1 MTAKVR
7 DREQALDPEIS
18 KPKEKH
24 HHKRPHRRSS
34 TKDPERALPTH
45 ERRSSHASSVKRAA
59 SMTVPELD
67 KLATPD
73 SPYGSRASLPYP
85 SFSKP
90 HSKEAVGSRD
100 NVANHRLSFYTPD
113 PTDLAR
119 SHAESV
125 APEQQNATGVA
136 PPSPPLTTVEPAK
149 REDEKVSTP
158 SAAKEEKKS
167 VSTASSSKEDKNGGI
182 SISAGKEDENSRSTS
197 SLLKEDRKSATT
209 PSVVRERRRT
219 SSTKYTDDRRRTRP
233 TVVKDEGKWPSAAI
247 FEERPVKLERKKT
260 DLQAKAEEF
269 GRKLLR
275 KSSTV
280 KSSAVNE
287 KKTERSAT
295 LPRSAKGSQREIS
308 ENKTKS
314 SLNKEAKDLHPEGK
328 SKPRTSSRPG
338 PGMASVE
345 DATSSTASR
354 KASSLISSSNAD
366 AETTSVSTI
375 DSDATSIAPNQPK
388 PRPPS
393 VPVQDSRSS
402 SMTDPDSSP
411 RTPTFSEPNFSHNSK
426 KTPALAMRKDYSIP
440 GPFDSS
446 PAPPPPPPPPAVPF
460 QMPRVDYLMQ
470 NGGLNHAVPKTL
482 LAAGQP
488 VHVSQSLPASV
499 LVEQFFAPFHG
510 LLDDYTKVISRD
522 GSLAVAT
529 GYRSIARRLLDRL
542 EKVFARDISSETC
555 TCIICQSFPL
565 TDMSND
571 DDYGIGWGEVLEYV
585 SGRQELPSWPPF
597 IHDSEQGGLGIS
609 SVGSQ
614 SPMQNLDIDVPE
626 QFREHYVQQS
636 KETKQSVDR
645 WLASQPDGPISAPD
659 DVDDET
665 LTFAMLTR
673 LDPDQR
679 PLFFSLVGA
688 APPSRVPS
696 RVGTP
701 LMNPRSS
708 LLEQTGLAIQRLYR
722 LDTTPRDPESAIYLL
737 TNPSLHNVL
746 ATVAA
751 ISDGEWEI
759 LTSGRFDGFLRSG
772 AEDHTNTLATSSRAP
787 SRGATPSARMTPFGS
802 LRGPGSFSQST
813 LPTPASTPAPASV
826 GAPVALDE
834 ETEIAVLAEV
844 EREIYL
850 GMEALE
856 DAFEAL
862 HGKAEIVRRTLR
874 ERGAGLSMA
883 WQSRRGSGCLDARL
897 GTPAEGY
904 NGGGFHAWESG
915 TDDGL
920 EDTWSELAPDDS
932 ASSVSR
938 SQDRRPRRRTERRTP
953 APVEEENEDGLSVG

>member
-1 MTAKVR
+1 MSAKAR
-7 DREQALDPEIS
+7 DREQALDPETS

-24 HHKRPHRRSS
+24 RHRRSRRRS
-34 TKDPERALPTH
+34 SAKDSDRASPTH
-45 ERRSSHASSVKRAA
+45 ERRSSHTLSVKRAA
-59 SMTVPELD
+59 SMTVPEFD
-67 KLATPD
+67 KLATSD

-100 NVANHRLSFYTPD
+100 NVTKHRSSYYTPD
-113 PTDLAR
+113 PTDLTR

-125 APEQQNATGVA
+125 APEQQNTTGVA

-149 REDEKVSTP
+149 REDETASTP

-167 VSTASSSKEDKNGGI
+167 VSTASSGKDAKRSRT
-182 SISAGKEDENSRSTS
+182 SISAGREDEQSRSEST
-197 SLLKEDRKSATT
+197 LLKEGKISAGT
-209 PSVVRERRRT
+209 PSLDKERRR
-219 SSTKYTDDRRRTRP
+219 SSSMKFKDDGKRARP
-233 TVVKDEGKWPSAAI
+233 TVARDEGKRPSSATV
-247 FEERPVKLERKKT
+247 EERPVKLERKKT
-260 DLQAKAEEF
+260 DLQTKAEEF
-269 GRKLLR
+269 KRKLLR
-275 KSSTV
+275 KSSTI
-280 KSSAVNE
+280 KPSAVNE
-287 KKTERSAT
+287 QISERSAT
-295 LPRSAKGSQREIS
+295 VSKSKGSQREITKD
-308 ENKTKS
+308 KTKS
-314 SLNKEAKDLHPEGK
+314 STNEAKDLH
-328 SKPRTSSRPG
+328 SKPRTPSRPR
-338 PGMASVE
+338 PGLAFVE
-345 DATSSTASR
+345 DATSSVASG
-354 KASSLISSSNAD
+354 KAPSLISSSNAD

-388 PRPPS
+388 IRPPS
-393 VPVQDSRSS
+393 VPARDSRSS

-411 RTPTFSEPNFSHNSK
+411 RTPTYSEPNIPHRRK
-426 KTPALAMRKDYSIP
+426 ITPALAIRKDYSIP

-460 QMPRVDYLMQ
+460 QIPRVDYLMQ
-470 NGGLNHAVPKTL
+470 NGGLSHAVPKTL

-488 VHVSQSLPASV
+488 ALPSQSLPASV
-499 LVEQFFAPFHG
+499 LVEKFFAPFHG
-510 LLDDYTKVISRD
+510 LLDDYTKVISRS

-542 EKVFARDISSETC
+542 EAVFARDISSETC
-555 TCIICQSFPL
+555 TCIMCQSSPL
-565 TDMSND
+565 NDMNHD
-571 DDYGIGWGEVLEYV
+571 DHSINWGEVLEYV

-597 IHDSEQGGLGIS
+597 VYGSEQGGLGIS
-609 SVGSQ
+609 SIGS
-614 SPMQNLDIDVPE
+614 STPMQNLDIDVPE
-626 QFREHYVQQS
+626 EFREHYVQQS

-679 PLFFSLVGA
+679 PLFFSLVGV
-688 APPSRVPS
+688 APQSRVPS

-701 LMNPRSS
+701 LMKPRSS

-722 LDTTPRDPESAIYLL
+722 LDTPPRDAESAIYLL
-737 TNPSLHNVL
+737 ANPSLHDVL
-746 ATVAA
+746 ATLAA
-751 ISDGEWEI
+751 ICDDEWEI

-772 AEDHTNTLATSSRAP
+772 AEDHTNIVPSSRAP
-787 SRGATPSARMTPFGS
+787 SRGLTPSARMTPFGS

-813 LPTPASTPAPASV
+813 ITTPGSTPAPASV

-904 NGGGFHAWESG
+904 GGGGFRAWESG

-938 SQDRRPRRRTERRTP
+938 SRDRRPRRRTERRTP
-953 APVEEENEDGLSVG
+953 APVEEEDEDGLSMG

>member
-1 MTAKVR
+1 MTVKAQEKEPAP
-7 DREQALDPEIS
+7 DTETTKS
-18 KPKEKH
+18 KEKH
-24 HHKRPHRRSS
+24 RHKKSRHRSY
-34 TKDPERALPTH
+34 TKDPDRASPTH

-67 KLATPD
+67 KLPVSD

-85 SFSKP
+85 SVSKA
-90 HSKEAVGSRD
+90 HSREVVGSRD
-100 NVANHRLSFYTPD
+100 NIANHRLSFYTPN
-113 PTDLAR
+113 PTDLAG

-125 APEQQNATGVA
+125 APGQQNATGVA

-158 SAAKEEKKS
+158 SAPKEEKKS
-167 VSTASSSKEDKNGGI
+167 VSTASSSRKKKNVGT
-182 SISAGKEDENSRSTS
+182 SIFVGKEDEIIKSTS
-197 SLLKEDRKSATT
+197 SLLKEDKKTATT
-209 PSVVRERRRT
+209 PSVVRERRRR
-219 SSTKYTDDRRRTRP
+219 SSTKFKDDGRRAS
-233 TVVKDEGKWPSAAI
+233 VKDEGNRPSATSVD
-247 FEERPVKLERKKT
+247 ERPAKLERKKT
-260 DLQAKAEEF
+260 DLQAKAEEI
-269 GRKLLR
+269 GRKLLG
-275 KSSTV
+275 KSSTAR
-280 KSSAVNE
+280 SSAVNE
-287 KKTERSAT
+287 SKPVRSAT
-295 LPRSAKGSQREIS
+295 LPRSKGSQRDIS
-308 ENKTKS
+308 RDKTKS
-314 SLNKEAKDLHPEGK
+314 LLNEETQDLHPERK
-328 SKPRTSSRPG
+328 SKPHTLSEAG
-338 PGMASVE
+338 PGLASLE

-354 KASSLISSSNAD
+354 KPSSLVSSSSAD
-366 AETTSVSTI
+366 AEATSVSII

-388 PRPPS
+388 SRPTT
-393 VPVQDSRSS
+393 VPIRDSRSS
-402 SMTDPDSSP
+402 SVTDPDSSP
-411 RTPTFSEPNFSHNSK
+411 RTPTFSESNFPHSRKKNS
-426 KTPALAMRKDYSIP
+426 ALAMRKEYSIP

-482 LAAGQP
+482 LAVGQP
-488 VHVSQSLPASV
+488 VHASQSLPASV
-499 LVEQFFAPFHG
+499 LVERFFAPFHG
-510 LLDDYTKVISRD
+510 LLDDYTKVISRN

-542 EKVFARDISSETC
+542 EAVFARDISSETC
-555 TCIICQSFPL
+555 TCIICQSSPL
-565 TDMSND
+565 TDMNID
-571 DDYGIGWGEVLEYV
+571 DDHGINWGEVLEYV

-597 IHDSEQGGLGIS
+597 VHDSEQGGLGIS
-609 SVGSQ
+609 SIGNQ

-626 QFREHYVQQS
+626 EFREHYVQQS

-645 WLASQPDGPISAPD
+645 WLASQPDGPINAPH

-679 PLFFSLVGA
+679 PFFVSLVGV

-701 LMNPRSS
+701 LMKPRSS

-737 TNPSLHNVL
+737 RNPSLHNVL
-746 ATVAA
+746 ATLAA
-751 ISDGEWEI
+751 ISDPEWEI

-772 AEDHTNTLATSSRAP
+772 AEDHTNTLAPSSRAP
-787 SRGATPSARMTPFGS
+787 SRGPTPSARMTPFGS
-802 LRGPGSFSQST
+802 LRDPASFSQST
-813 LPTPASTPAPASV
+813 LQTPASTPAPASV

-938 SQDRRPRRRTERRTP
+938 SRDRRPRRRTERRTP
-953 APVEEENEDGLSVG
+953 APVEEEDEDGLSGR

>member
-1 MTAKVR
+1 MTAKAQ
-7 DREQALDPEIS
+7 DREQAPDPETS
-18 KPKEKH
+18 KSKEKH
-24 HHKRPHRRSS
+24 RHKKSRRRSS
-34 TKDPERALPTH
+34 TKDPDRAPPTH

-67 KLATPD
+67 KLVTSN

-100 NVANHRLSFYTPD
+100 NVTNHRLSYYTPD

-119 SHAESV
+119 SHTESV
-125 APEQQNATGVA
+125 APGQQNATGVA

-149 REDEKVSTP
+149 RDDEKGSTP
-158 SAAKEEKKS
+158 SAGKEEKKRL
-167 VSTASSSKEDKNGGI
+167 STASFSKEDKNGET

-197 SLLKEDRKSATT
+197 SPLKEDKKRATT
-209 PSVVRERRRT
+209 PSAVRERRRT
-219 SSTKYTDDRRRTRP
+219 SSTKFKDDVKRTRP
-233 TVVKDEGKWPSAAI
+233 TVVKDEGKRPSTVTV
-247 FEERPVKLERKKT
+247 EERPVKLERKKT

-287 KKTERSAT
+287 PKTERSAA
-295 LPRSAKGSQREIS
+295 LPRSMGSQREIS
-308 ENKTKS
+308 RDKTKS
-314 SLNKEAKDLHPEGK
+314 SLNEEAKDLHPGVK
-328 SKPRTSSRPG
+328 SKSRTSSGPRPG
-338 PGMASVE
+338 LASVE

-354 KASSLISSSNAD
+354 KASSFVSSSNAD

-393 VPVQDSRSS
+393 VPVRDSRSS
-402 SMTDPDSSP
+402 SMTVPDSSP
-411 RTPTFSEPNFSHNSK
+411 RTPTFSEPNFPHSSK
-426 KTPALAMRKDYSIP
+426 KTPSLAMRKDYSIP

-488 VHVSQSLPASV
+488 VHASQYLPASV
-499 LVEQFFAPFHG
+499 LVEKFFAPFHG
-510 LLDDYTKVISRD
+510 LLDDYTKVISRN

-542 EKVFARDISSETC
+542 EAVFARDISSETC
-555 TCIICQSFPL
+555 TCIICQSSPV

-571 DDYGIGWGEVLEYV
+571 DDHGINWGEVLEYV

-609 SVGSQ
+609 SIGSQ
-614 SPMQNLDIDVPE
+614 SPMQKLDIDVPE
-626 QFREHYVQQS
+626 EFREHYVQQS

-665 LTFAMLTR
+665 LAFAMLTR

-679 PLFFSLVGA
+679 PLFFSLVGV

-701 LMNPRSS
+701 LMKPRSS

-737 TNPSLHNVL
+737 TNPLLHNVL
-746 ATVAA
+746 ATLAA
-751 ISDGEWEI
+751 ISDDEWEI

-772 AEDHTNTLATSSRAP
+772 AEDHTNTLAPGSQAP
-787 SRGATPSARMTPFGS
+787 SRGPTPSARLTPFGS

-813 LPTPASTPAPASV
+813 LPTPASTPAHASV

-938 SQDRRPRRRTERRTP
+938 SRDRRPRRRTERRTP
-953 APVEEENEDGLSVG
+953 APVEEEDEDELSVE

>member
-1 MTAKVR
+1 MVAKVR
-7 DREQALDPEIS
+7 DREQAPDAETS
-18 KPKEKH
+18 KSKEKH
-24 HHKRPHRRSS
+24 RHKKSRHRSS
-34 TKDPERALPTH
+34 TKDPDRASPTH

-67 KLATPD
+67 KIPSSD
-73 SPYGSRASLPYP
+73 STYGSRASLPYP
-85 SFSKP
+85 SFSKA

-100 NVANHRLSFYTPD
+100 NVANHRLSYYTPD

-119 SHAESV
+119 SHAESA
-125 APEQQNATGVA
+125 APGQQNGTGVA

-158 SAAKEEKKS
+158 SAPKEEKIS
-167 VSTASSSKEDKNGGI
+167 VSTASSSKKDKNVET
-182 SISAGKEDENSRSTS
+182 SISASKEDENSRSTS
-197 SLLKEDRKSATT
+197 SLLKEDKKIATT
-209 PSVVRERRRT
+209 PSVVKERRRR
-219 SSTKYTDDRRRTRP
+219 SSTKFKDDGKRAS
-233 TVVKDEGKWPSAAI
+233 VKDEGKRPSATTV
-247 FEERPVKLERKKT
+247 EERPVKMERKKT
-260 DLQAKAEEF
+260 DLQAKAEEI
-269 GRKLLR
+269 GRKLLG

-287 KKTERSAT
+287 PKPVRSPT
-295 LPRSAKGSQREIS
+295 FLRSRGSQREIS
-308 ENKTKS
+308 RDKTKS
-314 SLNKEAKDLHPEGK
+314 FLNEETKDLHPEEK
-328 SKPRTSSRPG
+328 SKPHTPSKSRPG
-338 PGMASVE
+338 QATVE

-354 KASSLISSSNAD
+354 KASSVVSSSNAD
-366 AETTSVSTI
+366 AETTSLSTI
-375 DSDATSIAPNQPK
+375 DSDATSIAPNQRK

-393 VPVQDSRSS
+393 VPNRDSRASS
-402 SMTDPDSSP
+402 VTDPDFSP
-411 RTPTFSEPNFSHNSK
+411 TTPTFSEPNFPHSRK
-426 KTPALAMRKDYSIP
+426 KTPALAMKNEYSIP

-488 VHVSQSLPASV
+488 VHASQSLPASV
-499 LVEQFFAPFHG
+499 LVEKFFAPFHG
-510 LLDDYTKVISRD
+510 LLDNYTKVISRN

-542 EKVFARDISSETC
+542 EAVFARDISSETC
-555 TCIICQSFPL
+555 TCIICQLSPL
-565 TDMSND
+565 TDMSID
-571 DDYGIGWGEVLEYV
+571 DDYGLNWGEVLEYV
-585 SGRQELPSWPPF
+585 SGRQELPPWPPF
-597 IHDSEQGGLGIS
+597 VHDSEQGGLGIS
-609 SVGSQ
+609 SIGSQ

-626 QFREHYVQQS
+626 EFREHYVQQS

-645 WLASQPDGPISAPD
+645 WLASQPDGPINAPH

-679 PLFFSLVGA
+679 PLFVSLVGV

-701 LMNPRSS
+701 LMKPRSS

-746 ATVAA
+746 ATLAA
-751 ISDGEWEI
+751 ISDPEWEI

-772 AEDHTNTLATSSRAP
+772 AEDHNNTLVPSSRAP
-787 SRGATPSARMTPFGS
+787 SRGPTPSARMTPFGS
-802 LRGPGSFSQST
+802 LRDSSSFSQST
-813 LPTPASTPAPASV
+813 LPVSASTPASASV

-844 EREIYL
+844 EREIYQS
-850 GMEALE
+850 MEALE

-862 HGKAEIVRRTLR
+862 HDKAEIVRRTLR

-938 SQDRRPRRRTERRTP
+938 SRDRRPRRRNERRTP
-953 APVEEENEDGLSVG
+953 ALVEEEDEDGLSVR

>member
-1 MTAKVR
+1 MTAKAR

-24 HHKRPHRRSS
+24 RHKRSRRRSS
-34 TKDPERALPTH
+34 TKDPDRASPTQ

-67 KLATPD
+67 KLATSD

-100 NVANHRLSFYTPD
+100 NVTKHRLSYYTPD

-125 APEQQNATGVA
+125 APEQQNTTGVA

-149 REDEKVSTP
+149 REDETASTP
-158 SAAKEEKKS
+158 SASKEEKKS
-167 VSTASSSKEDKNGGI
+167 VSTAPSSKEDKRSGT
-182 SISAGKEDENSRSTS
+182 SVSAGKEEDKSRLES
-197 SLLKEDRKSATT
+197 SLLKEGKKSAAT
-209 PSVVRERRRT
+209 PSVDRERRRT
-219 SSTKYTDDRRRTRP
+219 SSSKFKDDGKKARP
-233 TVVKDEGKWPSAAI
+233 TVAKDEGKRPSSATV
-247 FEERPVKLERKKT
+247 EERPVKPERKKT
-260 DLQAKAEEF
+260 DLQTKAEEIK
-269 GRKLLR
+269 RKLLR
-275 KSSTV
+275 KSSIV
-280 KSSAVNE
+280 KPSAVFE
-287 KKTERSAT
+287 QKSERSAT
-295 LPRSAKGSQREIS
+295 VSKSKGSQREIS
-308 ENKTKS
+308 KDKTQPPV
-314 SLNKEAKDLHPEGK
+314 KEAKDLHLEEN
-328 SKPRTSSRPG
+328 SKPRTPSKPKPG
-338 PGMASVE
+338 LASVE
-345 DATSSTASR
+345 DATSSIASG
-354 KASSLISSSNAD
+354 KDPSHVSSSNAD
-366 AETTSVSTI
+366 NETTSVSTI

-393 VPVQDSRSS
+393 VSARDSTSS

-411 RTPTFSEPNFSHNSK
+411 RTPTYSEPSFPHSRK

-460 QMPRVDYLMQ
+460 QIPRVDYLMQ

-482 LAAGQP
+482 LAAGQS
-488 VHVSQSLPASV
+488 VHASQSLPASA
-499 LVEQFFAPFHG
+499 LVEKFFAPFHG
-510 LLDDYTKVISRD
+510 LLDDYTKVISRS

-542 EKVFARDISSETC
+542 EAVFARDISSETC
-555 TCIICQSFPL
+555 TCIMCQSSPL

-571 DDYGIGWGEVLEYV
+571 DVHGINWGEVLEYV

-597 IHDSEQGGLGIS
+597 VYGSEQGGLGIS
-609 SVGSQ
+609 SIGSPT
-614 SPMQNLDIDVPE
+614 PMQNLDIDVPE
-626 QFREHYVQQS
+626 EFREHYVQQS

-679 PLFFSLVGA
+679 PLFFSLVGV
-688 APPSRVPS
+688 APQSRVPS
-696 RVGTP
+696 RAGTP
-701 LMNPRSS
+701 LMKPRSS

-722 LDTTPRDPESAIYLL
+722 LDTTPRDAESAIYLL
-737 TNPSLHNVL
+737 TNPSLHDVL
-746 ATVAA
+746 ATLAA
-751 ISDGEWEI
+751 ICDDEWEI

-772 AEDHTNTLATSSRAP
+772 AEDHTNTVPSSRAP
-787 SRGATPSARMTPFGS
+787 SRGLTPSARMAPFGS

-813 LPTPASTPAPASV
+813 ITTPVSTPAPASV

-883 WQSRRGSGCLDARL
+883 WQLRRGSGCLDARL

-904 NGGGFHAWESG
+904 GGGGFHVWESG

-938 SQDRRPRRRTERRTP
+938 SRNSRPRRRTERRTP
-953 APVEEENEDGLSVG
+953 APVEEEDEDGLSVG